1 MSTETTTAVTTTEAP
16 SGGLDLFDAGQ
27 FGRAV
32 ELAKQLSTASGF
44 VPRHLLGNPGACL
57 GVVSLAAAWRVN
69 PFLLATASSDI
80 HGKLLWEAKAIQA
93 GIERSGAIHGRLSF
107 RFIGDWGKIRG
118 KFTMRES
125 ARKDENG
132 RAGMYAVPAWNPS
145 DEEGLAVEVSGTPA
159 GSSEPIVTTTYL
171 KACHPRNSTLWATDP
186 ETQCRYRA
194 TRNWGRL
201 AVPGVMLGA
210 VAVDEFEPPQEI
222 NITAAGS
229 DAPAKPTAGARL
241 AAKMAEAKAETKP
254 EPKPEPAPA
263 EPSQA
268 ESAPHDHEPAR
279 IPYKLASALA
289 ATAAAGIERTD
300 LLLWLIARG
309 TLTDGQKLDDMPQNV
324 IDYLAEHPDKAA
336 GAIKAWKAQPF

>member
-1 MSTETTTAVTTTEAP
+1 MGNEPTTAVTTTDAP
-16 SGGLDLFDAGQ
+16 TGGLDLFDAGQ

-44 VPRHLLGNPGACL
+44 VPKHLLGNPGACL

-93 GIERSGAIHGRLSF
+93 GIERSGSIHGRLSF

-132 RAGMYAVPAWNPS
+132 RAGMYAVPAWSPS
-145 DEEGLAVEVSGTPA
+145 DEEGLAVEVSGIPA
-159 GSSEPIVTTTYL
+159 GDSAPVVTTTYL

-241 AAKMAEAKAETKP
+241 AAKMAEAKADAN
-254 EPKPEPAPA
+254 PEPAPA
-263 EPSQA
+263 PGPAPVETEPLN
-268 ESAPHDHEPAR
+268 PEPAKV
-279 IPYKLASALA
+279 PYKLASALA

-300 LLLWLIARG
+300 LLLWLVSRG
-309 TLTDGQKLDDMPQNV
+309 TLAEGQKLEEVPQNV
-324 IDYLAEHPDKAA
+324 VDYLAEHPQKAA
-336 GAIKAWKAQPF
+336 DAVRAWKAQPF